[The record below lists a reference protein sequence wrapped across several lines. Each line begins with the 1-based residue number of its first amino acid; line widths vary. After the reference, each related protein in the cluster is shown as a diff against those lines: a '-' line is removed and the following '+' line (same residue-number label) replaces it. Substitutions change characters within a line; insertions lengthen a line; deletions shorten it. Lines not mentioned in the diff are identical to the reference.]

1 MLESVVLSLRLISA
15 VWPWMS
21 YSTSLSFNFLICK
34 MGLRLATTIQGWGR
48 SKVVMH
54 ELCS

>member
-48 SKVVMH
+48 SKVVMR